1 VTVLHAAVAAGHSA
15 MMDFLLQNGAS
26 WQLTDSQGRP
36 PLHYAI
42 LHDCVECAK
51 LLLKRSSDVAK
62 AVDGRGRTAF
72 DVAVA
77 KGRVTDE
84 GLFLLLSGSS

>member
-1 VTVLHAAVAAGHSA
+1 MLE
-15 MMDFLLQNGAS
+15 FLLQNGAS
-26 WQLTDSQGRP
+26 WQLTDSQSRT
-36 PLHYAI
+36 PLHFAI
-42 LHDCVECAK
+42 LHDCAECAK

-62 AVDGRGRTAF
+62 AVDCRGHTAF

>member
-1 VTVLHAAVAAGHSA
+1 
-15 MMDFLLQNGAS
+15 MMLEFLLQNGAS
-26 WQLTDSQGRP
+26 WQLTDSQGRS

-42 LHDCVECAK
+42 LHECAECAK

-72 DVAVA
+72 DLAVA